1 MRIAQVA
8 PLAEA
13 VPPKAYGGTERVV
26 SWLTEELVR
35 RGHEVTLFAS
45 GDSVTRARLEPVV
58 PLALR
63 LENKLS
69 LFHAHTMLQMELVAD
84 YAHEFDIIHY
94 HVDYHHFSLSRRS
107 KIPNVT
113 TMHGRLDLPDLALLF
128 DCFREMPVV
137 SISDAQ
143 RAPLPQANWVGTVY
157 HGLPRTLLGF
167 QPNPQG
173 YFAFLGRTSPEK
185 GLDRAI
191 EIANALRQPLR
202 IAAKVDQADRQYFKE
217 VIEPM
222 LNSPYVEFIGEIDD
236 NQKSEFLGN
245 AKALL
250 FPINWPE
257 PFGLTMIEAM
267 ACGTPV
273 VAFKHGSVP
282 EVLSHGITALLVDNM
297 PDAIAAAERIEE
309 LDRRVCRETFERR
322 FSVEAMADGYERLF
336 ERVANAPRATR
347 IGQTKSF
354 AA

>member
-13 VPPKAYGGTERVV
+13 VPPIAYGGTERVV

-35 RGHEVTLFAS
+35 RGHDVTLFAS
-45 GDSVTRARLEPVV
+45 GDSVTQARLQAVV
-58 PLALR
+58 PRGLR
-63 LENKLS
+63 LDDKLPV
-69 LFHAHTMLQMELVAD
+69 FHAHTMLQMELVAD

-107 KIPNVT
+107 KIPNIT

-137 SISDAQ
+137 SISNAQ
-143 RAPLPQANWVGTVY
+143 RSPLPQANWVGTVY
-157 HGLPRTLLGF
+157 HGLPRSLHTFGEGSE
-167 QPNPQG
+167 G
-173 YFAFLGRTSPEK
+173 YFAFLGRISPEK

-191 EIANALRQPLR
+191 DIANALRHPLR
-202 IAAKVDQADRQYFKE
+202 VAAKVDPADRQYFKE
-217 VIEPM
+217 IIEPK
-222 LNSPYVEFIGEIDD
+222 LNSPFVEFIGEINDQ
-236 NQKSEFLGN
+236 QKSEFLGN

-273 VAFKHGSVP
+273 LAFKHGSVP
-282 EVLSHGITALLVDNM
+282 EVLTDGTTGLLVDDM
-297 PDAIAAAERIEE
+297 PAALRAAERIGE
-309 LDRRVCRETFERR
+309 LDRRTCRQVFEQR
-322 FSVEAMADGYERLF
+322 FSVEAMTDGYARLF
-336 ERVANAPRATR
+336 EKLLDAPRASR
-347 IGQTKSF
+347 IGQRKSF

>member
-35 RGHEVTLFAS
+35 RGHDVTLFAS
-45 GDSVTRARLEPVV
+45 GDSVTRARLEPLV
-58 PLALR
+58 PNALR
-63 LENKLS
+63 LENKLA

-84 YAHEFDIIHY
+84 LAHEFDIIHY

-143 RAPLPQANWVGTVY
+143 RTPLPQANWVGTVY
-157 HGLPRTLLGF
+157 HGLPRELLAYQGD
-167 QPNPQG
+167 PQG

-191 EIANALRQPLR
+191 EIANTLRHPLR
-202 IAAKVDQADRQYFKE
+202 VAAKVDQADRHYFE
-217 VIEPM
+217 QVITP
-222 LNSPYVEFIGEIDD
+222 LLDSPYVEFIGEINDQ
-236 NQKSEFLGN
+236 QKSEFLGN

-273 VAFKHGSVP
+273 VAFTNGSVP
-282 EVLSHGITALLVDNM
+282 EVLTHGETGLLVDNM
-297 PDAIAAAERIEE
+297 KDAIAAAEHIET
-309 LDRRVCRETFERR
+309 LDRRACREVFEKR
-322 FSVEAMADGYERLF
+322 FSVEAMTNGYERLF
-336 ERVANAPRATR
+336 ERLIAAPRATR
-347 IGQTKSF
+347 IGQNKSF